1 MNGRR
6 TCRTRDLL
14 AQKIDDPTREVLAE
28 IASLKE
34 LVLSRLEQ
42 QDRAR
47 AAEYSTMKWSI
58 RSMMAA
64 MALLVAMMARF
75 TLLQ

>member
-6 TCRTRDLL
+6 TCGTRDLL

-28 IASLKE
+28 IASFKE
-34 LVLSRLEQ
+34 LLLSRLEQ
-42 QDRAR
+42 QDRTQAAR
-47 AAEYSTMKWSI
+47 HSAIMWSI

>member
-47 AAEYSTMKWSI
+47 AAEYSAMKWSI

>member
-34 LVLSRLEQ
+34 LVLSRLEEQ
-42 QDRAR
+42 RRAE
-47 AAEYSTMKWSI
+47 AAEYSAMMWCI